1 MAQNIVFKISADTSN
16 FDEGMKKTGQAV
28 DDVGKK
34 TKQATGEVGGFQK
47 ALGNIGGMVAGA
59 FAVSSLI
66 AFGKEVARV
75 SAEMEGL
82 GIRMKG
88 IHGDTNV
95 ANHAMDRLKVMANE
109 LGLDLKSLTENYTSF
124 VSAAKATGMEV
135 SKAEKIFKNMA
146 VALTGA
152 GATGERAQRAFVALT
167 QMIGKGCHAKGTL
180 IRLYDGTSK
189 VVEDIRVG
197 DVLISPCGEPRVVEV
212 TINGRE
218 EMFEIQT
225 EIGISLVVNRS
236 HKMRIYVDG
245 EKQTI
250 VVGNFI
256 QGATTGKI
264 CHESGSVNFTIKSV
278 GEDEFYG
285 FQISGDHLYL
295 DAHGFEHHNSIQ
307 AEEFKQQL
315 GEAVPQAMGWMM
327 QATGKTSKE
336 LMKMMEQGQ
345 LTVDVLEKFSE
356 VGFNAVAGEMAEKAD
371 SMTANFNRL
380 GNATTEF
387 LLAIGNSAPIVGT
400 TKALTAFMEVSTKA
414 IKLFQL
420 GHTDAMLEFKRLEQQ
435 GIATNAVQKISNEL
449 TEQGLSA
456 QQQDAKFKQLRADGM
471 RKEVDDTKMLI
482 ATQEKLNKLELDM
495 GNRAPR
501 AGEREFVLELRNR
514 VVTLKE
520 SIQVQSIMNDEL
532 RNKIQLL
539 NDSSSA
545 TGGNVTKT
553 QEQIQAEKE
562 MLKLMREVDAMR
574 RRASLALADET
585 SKIRLRQQYA
595 EEDLQANPA
604 FKKLEKEE
612 QDAIINEGRDQAQA
626 QIDAII
632 LTREKNE
639 RKAQDSLKKIFEI
652 NPKSAKDIAD
662 SHTPEL
668 PKDYKE
674 DIDKKDKAEK
684 ASEEDKQKYRIEM
697 AMQTFDLLSALNARY
712 TQSQTQQLQE
722 QLQQGV
728 ISQEAYEAQ
737 MRKIKR
743 RQAVIDKAGALFSIG
758 LNTAINATSKPALA
772 PLIIAFGAV
781 QAATVL
787 ASPIPYNKGTK
798 KVPMVRGAVRGKD
811 SVHAILTP
819 NERVVP
825 EDINSQPGY
834 SALMDLAHDRKISD
848 KEAGFIAKLAT
859 GGVYA
864 GQQSSD
870 IDYNQLGK
878 SIAKYIPHTDV
889 RIDNNGIAVITDRS
903 HANMNRLKTRL

>member
-16 FDEGMKKTGQAV
+16 FDAGMKKTGQAV

-34 TKQATGEVGGFQK
+34 TKQATAGVGQFQN
-47 ALGNIGGMVAGA
+47 ALGNIAGMVASA
-59 FAVSSLI
+59 FAVTELI
-66 AFGKEVARV
+66 AFGKEMTKV
-75 SAEMEGL
+75 SAQMESLRVRLDGL
-82 GIRMKG
+82 YGSQEKG
-88 IHGDTNV
+88 TDV
-95 ANHAMDRLKVMANE
+95 FSDLSFMANKYGIE
-109 LGLDLKSLTENYTSF
+109 LKSLTENYASF
-124 VSAAKATGMEV
+124 VAGAKASGMELG
-135 SKAEKIFKNMA
+135 KAEKIFKSMTIA
-146 VALTGA
+146 IKGSGA
-152 GATGERAQRAFVALT
+152 NAETASRAFTALT
-167 QMIGKGCHAKGTL
+167 QMIGKGK
-180 IRLYDGTSK
+180 
-189 VVEDIRVG
+189 
-197 DVLISPCGEPRVVEV
+197 
-212 TINGRE
+212 
-218 EMFEIQT
+218 
-225 EIGISLVVNRS
+225 
-236 HKMRIYVDG
+236 
-245 EKQTI
+245 
-250 VVGNFI
+250 
-256 QGATTGKI
+256 
-264 CHESGSVNFTIKSV
+264 
-278 GEDEFYG
+278 
-285 FQISGDHLYL
+285 
-295 DAHGFEHHNSIQ
+295 IQ
-307 AEEFKQQL
+307 AEELRGQL
-315 GEAVPQAMGWMM
+315 GEAMPAAFGIMAKSLGVTTQELDKMMASGNLIASEVLPKFAEEMENAFGENASKLASGLQADLARLDNAWTALYLTAANSGASVLGVKLLIGTIKTLENAFIGAR
-327 QATGKTSKE
+327 ATFSALIAPFDGGEAMNNFLIDLEKAGIEEYEAEYRAFQQRQIDSFITTSEEQKKTSKE
-336 LMKMMEQGQ
+336 TAEQLIKDAEYADSKRIKLLKKVGKITKEEQANIDHRYGKTPEVREKVMNQ
-345 LTVDVLEKFSE
+345 LITERSKLTEDEQKQLIELRV
-356 VGFNAVAGEMAEKAD
+356 KAD
-371 SMTANFNRL
+371 LYRQASQSI
-380 GNATTEF
+380 E
-387 LLAIGNSAPIVGT
+387 APKQKSLNL
-400 TKALTAFMEVSTKA
+400 TKDEVKEKE
-414 IKLFQL
+414 KLRK
-420 GHTDAMLEFKRLEQQ
+420 EEERLEIQRQ
-435 GIATNAVQKISNEL
+435 KAT
-449 TEQGLSA
+449 
-456 QQQDAKFKQLRADGM
+456 
-471 RKEVDDTKMLI
+471 
-482 ATQEKLNKLELDM
+482 
-495 GNRAPR
+495 
-501 AGEREFVLELRNR
+501 
-514 VVTLKE
+514 
-520 SIQVQSIMNDEL
+520 DE
-532 RNKIQLL
+532 
-539 NDSSSA
+539 
-545 TGGNVTKT
+545 
-553 QEQIQAEKE
+553 
-562 MLKLMREVDAMR
+562 MR

-585 SKIRLRQQYA
+585 SKIRLRQKYA
-595 EEDLQANPA
+595 EEELQASPA
-604 FKKLEKEE
+604 FQKLDKKE
-612 QDAIINEGRDQAQA
+612 QDAIIQEGRDLSQA

-662 SHTPEL
+662 SHTPEM

-728 ISQEAYEAQ
+728 ISQEAYETQ

-772 PLIIAFGAV
+772 PLIIAFGAM

-825 EDINSQPGY
+825 EDINTQPGY

-889 RIDNNGIAVITDRS
+889 RIDHNGIAVITDRS

>member
-1 MAQNIVFKISADTSN
+1 MAQNIIFKISADTSN
-16 FDEGMKKTGQAV
+16 FDEGLKKTGQAV

-34 TKQATGEVGGFQK
+34 TKQATGEVGGFQQAIGK
-47 ALGNIGGMVAGA
+47 IGGMVAGA

-95 ANHAMDRLKVMANE
+95 ANHAMDRLRVMANE

-146 VALTGA
+146 VALTGV

-167 QMIGKGCHAKGTL
+167 QMIGKG
-180 IRLYDGTSK
+180 
-189 VVEDIRVG
+189 
-197 DVLISPCGEPRVVEV
+197 
-212 TINGRE
+212 
-218 EMFEIQT
+218 
-225 EIGISLVVNRS
+225 
-236 HKMRIYVDG
+236 
-245 EKQTI
+245 
-250 VVGNFI
+250 
-256 QGATTGKI
+256 
-264 CHESGSVNFTIKSV
+264 
-278 GEDEFYG
+278 
-285 FQISGDHLYL
+285 
-295 DAHGFEHHNSIQ
+295 SIQ

-545 TGGNVTKT
+545 TGGSVKKT

-604 FKKLEKEE
+604 FQKLDKKE
-612 QDAIINEGRDQAQA
+612 QDAIIQEGRDLSQA

-632 LTREKNE
+632 SNRQENEKKSQE
-639 RKAQDSLKKIFEI
+639 ALKKILTFE
-652 NPKSAKDIAD
+652 PKSAKEIAD

-772 PLIIAFGAV
+772 PLIIAFGAM

-825 EDINSQPGY
+825 EDINTQPGY

-864 GQQSSD
+864 SQQGSGE

-889 RIDNNGIAVITDRS
+889 RIDHNGIAVITDRS